1 MSPQELTIWSMS
13 LGTIA
18 AVALAR
24 LASFAWRRRAPQLQA
39 VGYHAAVF
47 LLVWILSGVAVHVE
61 PQLDEG
67 LLHIAQ
73 VLAGPF
79 CVGVSDLWIGGWLYA
94 PQRDRLIAGSLHLS
108 ALVLP
113 AAGAA
118 CLLLPWP
125 LQLPAAA
132 AVSLVGGMLT
142 LWLTARASRQGDA
155 LAPLMAAG
163 CVFTLPAIAGLYA
176 IAMQWPGVDLRL
188 HVVFAS
194 CAALANAITG
204 IGLWRRDLQ
213 EERARRQPAMTSQID
228 PVTRLRSGRSLVQR
242 LLRSQRRR
250 NRSGRDGAVLAVL
263 VFDIE
268 RLRTQTGTAG
278 LHEIYIGLAS
288 RLQRQVGAV
297 NIVGRYYEG
306 CFVALVDSIPSVDW
320 LRALALRVSTHLRRP
335 LPVTLLSGERAE
347 VAVDLG
353 VGIVHLSRPAAAVED
368 ILDEAQRMAV
378 AARPM
383 RSRAAVRDPRTG
395 QPTAIEEAQLGPR
408 RRRAP
413 VLLRAAR

>member
-13 LGTIA
+13 LGMIA

-39 VGYHAAVF
+39 VGYHGAVF
-47 LLVWILSGVAVHVE
+47 LLVWILSGVAAHVD
-61 PQLDEG
+61 PQLDDG

-79 CVGVSDLWIGGWLYA
+79 CVGLSDLWIGGWLYA
-94 PQRDRLIAGSLHLS
+94 PHRDRLMAGSLHLS
-108 ALVLP
+108 ALLLP
-113 AAGAA
+113 GAGAA
-118 CLLLPWP
+118 CLLLPVP

-132 AVSLVGGMLT
+132 AVSLLGGTVT
-142 LWLTARASRQGDA
+142 LWLTARAARQGDA

-176 IAMQWPGVDLRL
+176 IAMQWPGVGLRL
-188 HVVFAS
+188 HAVFAS

-204 IGLWRRDLQ
+204 LGLWRRELQ
-213 EERARRQPAMTSQID
+213 EERARRRPAMTSQID
-228 PVTRLRSGRSLVQR
+228 PVTSLRSGRSLVHR

-306 CFVALVDSIPSVDW
+306 CFVALIDSIPSVDW
-320 LRALALRVSTHLRRP
+320 LRALAQRLTANLRKP
-335 LPVTLLSGERAE
+335 LPVTLRSGERAQ
-347 VAVDLG
+347 VAVDLA

-368 ILDEAQRMAV
+368 VLDDAQRMAV
-378 AARPM
+378 AARAM
-383 RSRAAVRDPRTG
+383 RSRAAVRDPRNG
-395 QPTAIEEAQLGPR
+395 QPTPIEDAHLGPS

-413 VLLRAAR
+413 ALVRAAH